1 MRYVHLSRLL
11 AFLCCGMLP
20 CVSALAQSADSV
32 ERPGPDTIRVAEQS
46 IDVPR
51 GSEFARFAASQDS
64 VIDEALHVT
73 VRDGHVLA
81 FSSAGQV
88 VVTVIDS
95 RGGEHAQ
102 KSDER
107 GQLALD
113 LHPLNSGV
121 YFVSVVSN
129 GRRKTLTIT
138 R

>member
-1 MRYVHLSRLL
+1 MRCAHLSRPLVL
-11 AFLCCGMLP
+11 LCCVALT

-32 ERPGPDTIRVAEQS
+32 ERPGPDTVRVAEQVT
-46 IDVPR
+46 DVPR
-51 GSEFARFAASQDS
+51 DSEFARFTASRDS
-64 VIDEALHVT
+64 VIDEALHVA
-73 VRDGHVLA
+73 VRDGHVVA
-81 FSSAGQV
+81 FSSTGQV
-88 VVTVIDS
+88 VVTVVDT

-129 GRRKTLTIT
+129 GRRKTITIT